1 LVKPSDFVADLD
13 GDGWD
18 GGKKEDTEM
27 DQHVTEHIET
37 RRSFR
42 WRRPLHVAARSHS
55 GPLNRLGAWRKRRQT
70 IRDLEALD
78 DRMLADIGLSR
89 DQIRPLVD
97 DLLDAGATG
106 PSAANDNRAAI
117 AA

>member
-1 LVKPSDFVADLD
+1 
-13 GDGWD
+13 
-18 GGKKEDTEM
+18 M
-27 DQHVTEHIET
+27 DQHVTDFITT
-37 RRSFR
+37 RRAFE
-42 WRRPLHVAARSHS
+42 WRRALGSTASGHR
-55 GPLNRLGAWRKRRQT
+55 GPLAKLGSWRKRRRT

-89 DQIRPLVD
+89 EQIRPLVD
-97 DLLDAGATG
+97 DLLDAGAAG

>member
-1 LVKPSDFVADLD
+1 
-13 GDGWD
+13 
-18 GGKKEDTEM
+18 M
-27 DQHVTEHIET
+27 DQNVTEYIET
-37 RRSFR
+37 RRAFQ
-42 WRRPLHVAARSHS
+42 WRRPAHETSHS
-55 GPLNRLGAWRKRRQT
+55 GLLSRLNTWRKRRRT

-78 DRMLADIGLSR
+78 DRMLADIGLNR

-97 DLLDAGATG
+97 DLLNAGAKG